1 MSEGEA
7 EFNSGL
13 STRAAQLIFHPNQG
27 FPLWNLR
34 EK

>member
-13 STRAAQLIFHPNQG
+13 SARAVPLISISSGLPIME
-27 FPLWNLR
+27 PR